1 MIDDCPRA
9 RINRPMT
16 AKIQV
21 LMVCLG
27 NICRSPTAH
36 GVFQNRIEN
45 AGLGDK
51 IHVDCSGTGNYHIG
65 EKPDLRS
72 IETAARRGYDLDSF
86 RARQVQAS
94 DFERFDY
101 ILAMDATNLRDLRA
115 RCPQVYL
122 PKLQLFLDYAAADC
136 EAVPDPYF
144 SGPEGFDVVLDL
156 IEDAS
161 DGLLAHIRERHFPA
175 PGEG

>member
-1 MIDDCPRA
+1 
-9 RINRPMT
+9 MT
-16 AKIQV
+16 AQIQV

-36 GVFQNRIEN
+36 GVFQNRVNN
-45 AGLGDK
+45 AGLTDK

-72 IETAARRGYDLDSF
+72 IETAAQRGYELDKF

-94 DFERFDY
+94 DFEQFDY
-101 ILAMDATNLRDLRA
+101 ILAMDHSNLKDLRA
-115 RCPQVYL
+115 RCPANSRS
-122 PKLQLFLDYAAADC
+122 KLQLFLDYADC
-136 EAVPDPYF
+136 NYEAVPDPYF
-144 SGPEGFDVVLDL
+144 SGPEGFDIVLDL

-161 DGLLAHIRERHFPA
+161 DGLLRYIRNRHFPEL
-175 PGEG
+175 GKG